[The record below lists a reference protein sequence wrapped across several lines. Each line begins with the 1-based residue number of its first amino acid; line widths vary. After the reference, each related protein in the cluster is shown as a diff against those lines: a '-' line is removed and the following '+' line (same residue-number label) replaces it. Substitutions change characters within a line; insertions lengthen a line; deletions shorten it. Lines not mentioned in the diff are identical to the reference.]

1 MKTYSFPKNYIWGAA
16 ASAYQIEGAP
26 EEDGKGLS
34 ILDTFYR
41 KGDNSYQNQTG
52 DLAANHYHRME
63 EDVKL
68 MAELGLK
75 AYRFSVSWS
84 RVLPDG
90 IGKINQKGLDFYR
103 RLVDALL
110 RVNISPILTLFHYDL
125 PLTLHEKGGWPNRD
139 TADAFGDYACILG
152 KALGDRVPYWITHN
166 EPFVTAVLGYLTGE
180 QAPGI
185 TDPIAML
192 ASVHTLLLSHGK
204 AVTALRTTTRN
215 NPQIGIALN
224 LSPVHTASESI
235 NDQKAARLFDGILNR
250 CFIEPILL
258 GQYPQDIIN
267 LFQPLM
273 PEIKKGDMAIIHSPI
288 DFLGINYY
296 SRSVIAHDEN
306 IPFIEARQVHPKGR
320 EYSMMWEIF
329 PEGIYELIK
338 RVWTDYHPQA
348 IFVTENGVPVP
359 DGIDF
364 DHKVRDGRR
373 QLYIQNHLIQI
384 HRAIEEKI
392 PILGYLVWSFLDNF
406 EWALGYQMRF
416 GLVYVDF
423 ETQERIIKESA
434 KWFSKVIKENR
445 IMT

>member
-52 DLAANHYHRME
+52 DLAADHYHRME

-125 PLTLHEKGGWPNRD
+125 PLALHDKGGWPNRD

-204 AVTALRTTTRN
+204 AVTALRKTTRN
-215 NPQIGIALN
+215 NPQIGIVLN

-273 PEIKKGDMAIIHSPI
+273 PEIKKGDIAIIHSPI

-373 QLYIQNHLIQI
+373 QQYIQNHLIQI